1 MALQDAIRTWKGTIR
16 VDVRAQDGNIAV
28 VGTSCRFP
36 GADGP
41 RQLWRLLAAG
51 RHAIT
56 ERPPGRRGPNRTV
69 APPWGGFLDAVDEF
83 DAEFFGISAR
93 EAASVDPQQ
102 RLVLELGWEALED
115 AGIVPDRVR
124 GGRLGVFVGAFADD
138 YAHLVHRDGAT
149 AATRH
154 TYPGTERSLIANRL
168 SHFLDV
174 HGPSVGIDSGQSSSL
189 VAVHL
194 ACQSLLTGESD
205 LVVAG
210 GVQLNL
216 LPESVDIADRWGP
229 LSPDGRCYTFDSR
242 ANGYVPGEGGGL
254 VVLKRL
260 EDALADGDTPQCVI
274 LGSAVNHGGN
284 GHALTQP
291 DELAQQDVL
300 RRAHERARISAAQL
314 QYVELHGTGTPAG
327 DPVEA
332 SALGAVVGSA
342 RPRTRPL
349 SVGSVKTN
357 LGHLGAAAGVA
368 GLIKVAMAIRHR
380 ELPASLNYELAN
392 PEIAL
397 DELNLRVQQDLGSWE
412 SADGPLIAG
421 VSSFGMGGT
430 NCHLVISDAPPPS
443 TAPRREPETGE
454 ADSGQ
459 APPVLPFVLSGRGSG
474 ALCGQAARLRSL
486 VVERPDVVLVDVA
499 YSLAADRAVHGHRA
513 VVVASGREQLL
524 DRLGVVAGGG
534 AGAGCVSGVA
544 GPGRVAVVFSG
555 QGSQRVGMGRE
566 LYRLFPVFAA
576 AFDQVCE
583 LLDPVV
589 RAAVFG
595 EEGAGG
601 LLDST
606 EFAQP

>member
-1 MALQDAIRTWKGTIR
+1 MTLAAVDLQDAIRTWKGTIR

-28 VGTSCRFP
+28 VGASCRFP

-115 AGIVPDRVR
+115 AGIVPDSVR

-138 YAHLVHRDGAT
+138 YAHLVHRDGAA

-174 HGPSVGIDSGQSSSL
+174 RGPSVGIDSGQSSSL

-216 LPESVDIADRWGP
+216 LPESADIADRWGP
-229 LSPDGRCYTFDSR
+229 LSPDGRCYTFDAR

-300 RRAHERARISAAQL
+300 RRAHERARISAGQL

-349 SVGSVKTN
+349 PVGSVKTN
-357 LGHLGAAAGVA
+357 LGHLGAAAGIA

-412 SADGPLIAG
+412 SADTPLIAG

-430 NCHLVISDAPPPS
+430 NCHLVISDAPPAS
-443 TAPRREPETGE
+443 TASRREPETGE

-459 APPVLPFVLSGRGSG
+459 APAVLPFVLSGRGSG
-474 ALCGQAARLRSL
+474 ALCGQAARLRSF
-486 VVERPDVVLVDVA
+486 VVERPGVVLADVA
-499 YSLAADRAVHGHRA
+499 YSLAVGRAVHGDRA
-513 VVVASGREQLL
+513 VVVASGREELL
-524 DRLGVVAGGG
+524 DRLG
-534 AGAGCVSGVA
+534 
-544 GPGRVAVVFSG
+544 RVA
-555 QGSQRVGMGRE
+555 
-566 LYRLFPVFAA
+566 
-576 AFDQVCE
+576 
-583 LLDPVV
+583 
-589 RAAVFG
+589 
-595 EEGAGG
+595 
-601 LLDST
+601 
-606 EFAQP
+606 